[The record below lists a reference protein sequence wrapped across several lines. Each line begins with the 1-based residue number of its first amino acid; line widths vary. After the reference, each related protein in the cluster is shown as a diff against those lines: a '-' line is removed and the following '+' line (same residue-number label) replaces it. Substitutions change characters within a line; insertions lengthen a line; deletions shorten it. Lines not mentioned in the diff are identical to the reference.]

1 MPTSSSTR
9 PNIGSPAKDRFR
21 LDRKIQASLED
32 TVVSSPNCVELLPT
46 PAVAFQERLLRLDAH
61 VAELFHANSR
71 LTSVSS
77 ANQPLDPVLLAS
89 VRQWFHESA
98 YAPDPAD
105 LDLAEAEALH
115 IRMPIERLDRVHR
128 EVLGAVPATPELVE
142 SLYALDLWILFDGDL
157 FRYPVGADAVW
168 LERRLEPS
176 EERRLTAALIGLPPV
191 GPSTALFLLVAAPWR
206 YMQFQGPRGYRHC
219 LVDVGRAIT
228 LLRHLADD
236 IGAQVVH
243 TLDMLD
249 DSVDRSLDLD
259 GIERTAVAAVL
270 MNDPEAAP

>member
-1 MPTSSSTR
+1 MPTTSSTR
-9 PNIGSPAKDRFR
+9 PNIGSPARDRFR

-32 TVVSSPNCVELLPT
+32 TVVSSPNCVELLAT
-46 PAVAFQERLLRLDAH
+46 PAVAFQERLLRLEPH

-77 ANQPLDPVLLAS
+77 ANKPLDRGLLAS
-89 VRQWFHESA
+89 VRQWFHDSA

-105 LDLAEAEALH
+105 LDLAEAEALC
-115 IRMPIERLDRVHR
+115 IRLPIDRLGRVHR
-128 EVLGAVPATPELVE
+128 EILRRVPATPELVE
-142 SLYALDLWILFDGDL
+142 ALYSIDVWILFDGNL
-157 FRYPVGADAVW
+157 LRYPVGADAVW
-168 LERRLEPS
+168 LERRLEPG
-176 EERRLTAALIGLPPV
+176 EERRLTAALIGLPPA
-191 GPSTALFLLVAAPWR
+191 GSSTALFLLVAAPWR

-219 LVDVGRAIT
+219 LVDAGRAIT
-228 LLRHLADD
+228 LLRHLAAET
-236 IGAQVVH
+236 GAQVAH

-270 MNDPEAAP
+270 MNDPESAP